1 MKSRQ
6 SAIEKDRL
14 LHNQKDVENKRS
26 SDFAFI
32 QLLIRFSSV
41 IMSFVTGFAM
51 CPLIRVQTPLRLLS
65 REKSLFSCRF
75 RDFC

>member
-14 LHNQKDVENKRS
+14 LHNPKDVENKRS

-41 IMSFVTGFAM
+41 IMSFDLQCVHSYEFK
-51 CPLIRVQTPLRLLS
+51 P
-65 REKSLFSCRF
+65 
-75 RDFC
+75 D